1 MVQRDRLAVDQ
12 TVAASGAPG
21 SLAGPGA
28 PGSGP
33 EGRVVSGPRAQ
44 LTVVVVLR
52 WLRRMAGIVPFGAY
66 VTLGLVIPMIAVA
79 IGAFQKPNGGFT
91 TDNVKTATHGVYLHG
106 FEQSIIL
113 SVVTAIL
120 PGIFGLLI
128 AYAIFTAKR
137 GSVLRQVAITAS
149 GVFANF
155 GGVPLAFLFIAT
167 IGSSGLVTQ
176 WLTDLGF
183 SPYDHGFNLYD
194 LGGVAIVYMYF
205 QIPLMVLVILPALE
219 GLRPAWR
226 EAAENLGA
234 RTWQYWRHVGG
245 PVLLPSFL
253 GCVLLL
259 FGSALS
265 AYATAEAL
273 TSGAIPL
280 TSIQIGS
287 FLNGN
292 VIPGQEN
299 VGKALGLGLVVII
312 AVAMVLY
319 VLFQRRAAK
328 WLR

>member
-1 MVQRDRLAVDQ
+1 VDPG
-12 TVAASGAPG
+12 ASGSGAAAAPDPAAK
-21 SLAGPGA
+21 LTLPG
-28 PGSGP
+28 
-33 EGRVVSGPRAQ
+33 
-44 LTVVVVLR
+44 VLR
-52 WLRRMAGIVPFGAY
+52 WLRRAAGIVPFGVY
-66 VTLGLVIPMIAVA
+66 VTLGLLLPMIAVA
-79 IGAFQKPNGGFT
+79 VGAFQSNSGGFT
-91 TDNVKTATHGVYLHG
+91 LSNVHAATHGVYLHG
-106 FEQSIIL
+106 FEQTIIL
-113 SVVTAIL
+113 SVVTSIV
-120 PGIFGLLI
+120 PGILGLLI

-137 GSVLRQVAITAS
+137 GTILRQVAVTAS

-167 IGSSGLVTQ
+167 LGSSGLVTQ
-176 WLTDLGF
+176 WLADLGF
-183 SPYDHGFNLYD
+183 NPYDHGFSLYT
-194 LGGVAIVYMYF
+194 LAGVVVVYMYF

-226 EAAENLGA
+226 EAAQNLGA
-234 RTWQYWRHVGG
+234 RTWDYWRFVGG

-273 TSGAIPL
+273 TTGTIPL
-280 TSIQIGS
+280 TAIQIGS

-292 VIPGQEN
+292 VIAGQEN
-299 VGKALGLGLVVII
+299 IGKALGLGMVVII

-319 VLFQRRAAK
+319 VALQRRSAK

>member
-1 MVQRDRLAVDQ
+1 MDQ

-21 SLAGPGA
+21 SLADPGA

-33 EGRVVSGPRAQ
+33 GAAAGALAR
-44 LTVVVVLR
+44 LTAPGALR
-52 WLRRMAGIVPFGAY
+52 WLRRVAGVVPFGAY
-66 VTLGLVIPMIAVA
+66 VTLGLLLPMIAVA
-79 IGAFQKPNGGFT
+79 IGAFQNNSGGFT
-91 TDNVKTATHGVYLHG
+91 LSNINAATHGIYLHG
-106 FEQSIIL
+106 FWQSIEL
-113 SVVTAIL
+113 SVITAIL

-137 GSVLRQVAITAS
+137 GNLLRQIAVTAS

-167 IGSSGLVTQ
+167 LGSSGLATQ

-183 SPYDHGFNLYD
+183 NPYNNGFTLYS
-194 LGGVAIVYMYF
+194 LTGVVVVYFYF

-234 RTWQYWRHVGG
+234 RTWDYWRFVGG

-265 AYATAEAL
+265 AYATTEAL
-273 TSGAIPL
+273 TNGTIPL

-292 VIPGQEN
+292 VIAGQEN
-299 VGKALGLGLVVII
+299 IGKALGLGMVVII
-312 AVAMVLY
+312 AVAMLIY
-319 VLFQRRAAK
+319 VALQRRAAK

>member
-1 MVQRDRLAVDQ
+1 
-12 TVAASGAPG
+12 
-21 SLAGPGA
+21 
-28 PGSGP
+28 
-33 EGRVVSGPRAQ
+33 
-44 LTVVVVLR
+44 VLR
-52 WLRRMAGIVPFGAY
+52 WLRRVAGIVPFGVY
-66 VTLGLVIPMIAVA
+66 VTLGLLLPMVAVA
-79 IGAFQKPNGGFT
+79 VGAFQGNSGGFT
-91 TDNVKTATHGVYLHG
+91 FSNVRAATHGVYLHG
-106 FEQSIIL
+106 FEQTIIL
-113 SVVTAIL
+113 SVITSIL
-120 PGIFGLLI
+120 PGILGLLI

-137 GSVLRQVAITAS
+137 GTILRQVAVTAS

-167 IGSSGLVTQ
+167 LGSSGLATQ

-183 SPYDHGFNLYD
+183 NPYNHGFSLYS
-194 LGGVAIVYMYF
+194 LAGVIVVYMYF

-226 EAAENLGA
+226 EAAQNLGA
-234 RTWQYWRHVGG
+234 RTWDYWRFVGG

-273 TSGAIPL
+273 TTGTIPL
-280 TSIQIGS
+280 TAIQIGS

-292 VIPGQEN
+292 VIAGQEN
-299 VGKALGLGLVVII
+299 IGKALGLGMVVII

-319 VLFQRRAAK
+319 VALQRRSAK